1 MKKQT
6 GRDPIVAICWLWTT
20 HSLLFTQLPANM
32 CISISHF
39 FLELI
44 SGLNHN
50 HMKDDFSK
58 AAAFQNLV
66 CASNVACLFW
76 SHCFYWTFSLNYCE
90 KHPTLSAVPVVRG
103 LSANHL
109 IMKKSRKAL
118 VKRCFS
124 GSLSAFLS
132 YSKTDLIPYIHFTG
146 KMSHLVS
153 TMWWRRY
160 WLWRFQAAVKTLFN
174 WKNNPSILKETK
186 SKCSRK
192 TEEL

>member
-20 HSLLFTQLPANM
+20 HSLLFTRLPANM

-44 SGLNHN
+44 SELNHN

-58 AAAFQNLV
+58 TAAFQNLV
-66 CASNVACLFW
+66 CASNMACLFW
-76 SHCFYWTFSLNYCE
+76 SHCFYWALWITAKNIPPSAA
-90 KHPTLSAVPVVRG
+90 PTVSG

-109 IMKKSRKAL
+109 IMKKSQKVL
-118 VKRCFS
+118 VKRYFL
-124 GSLSAFLS
+124 GSLSAFPS
-132 YSKTDLIPYIHFTG
+132 YNKTDLILYILFTG

-153 TMWWRRY
+153 TTRWRRY
-160 WLWRFQAAVKTLFN
+160 WLWRFQAIVKVLFN
-174 WKNNPSILKETK
+174 QKINPLKE
-186 SKCSRK
+186 SKRNLVS
-192 TEEL
+192 